1 MCGEEQVEE
10 MVEKNSEEAKM
21 VVHRIQELFNQD
33 FMVYDR
39 KKGKRK
45 IEYRDIAILLRSTS
59 AVAPFYEK
67 ELIAKN
73 FPVFCDT
80 SSEYLETTE
89 IQTILALLKI
99 IDNPMQDIPL
109 VHILRSPIG
118 NFTDNDLV
126 EIRLVD
132 EKCYFY
138 EAMLKKRISAE
149 EELRKKIDYFLD
161 SINTWRQLEKEI
173 PLNELIWKIYSDTS
187 YYHYVGLLPNGKIR
201 QANLNML
208 FERAKQ
214 YESASFKGLY
224 HFIHFMDRLRLKNN
238 DLSSAKIVGE
248 NDNVIRIMSIHKS
261 KGLEFPVVFLCNT
274 GKKFNKQDLNDVIL
288 IHQDL
293 GLGPNYRNLN
303 MNIECPTL
311 AREAMKLQLE
321 KEMISEE
328 MRVLYVALTRAKE
341 KLIITGTSK
350 DWNKFSKEKE
360 EMLSLYAQTKQSKLQ
375 ERLLKKYISYL
386 DWFTLL
392 LKKEPMQNRMMV
404 QIHKLQENKLQ
415 EEERIEEHENKRE
428 KKKEQIEQ
436 IERELAWQYP
446 YPISSKIPT
455 KTSVTK
461 LKEGKQQEVRQV
473 ELEELWEEKKEN
485 SLKVPKFA
493 NEEQG
498 KISSSRK
505 GSLIHLCIQK
515 LNHQKEYTRQE
526 LEQLI
531 QDLVKQEII
540 LKEEA
545 QAISISI
552 LLKYVQSNLW
562 KELKTAKE
570 VHKEEPFYLQL
581 PASRVEK
588 DYPQEDKI
596 LVQGIIDLFYI
607 NKENDLILVDYKT
620 DYVEKG
626 KEASLVEKYQ
636 EQLKLYK
643 EALEKSQDKKVDKM
657 IIYSTWL
664 GEIEITK

>member
-1 MCGEEQVEE
+1 MI
-10 MVEKNSEEAKM
+10 EKNSEEAKM
-21 VVHRIQELFNQD
+21 VARRIQELFDQN

-67 ELIAKN
+67 ELTAKN

-109 VHILRSPIG
+109 VHVLRSPIG

-126 EIRLVD
+126 EIRLAD
-132 EKCYFY
+132 GKCYFY
-138 EAMLKKRISAE
+138 EAILKKRISAE
-149 EELRKKIDYFLD
+149 EELQKKIDSFLND
-161 SINTWRQLEKEI
+161 INTWRQLEKEI
-173 PLNELIWKIYSDTS
+173 PLNELIWKIYSDTN

-201 QANLNML
+201 QANLKML

-224 HFIHFMDRLRLKNN
+224 HFIHFMDRLRLKNS

-274 GKKFNKQDLNDVIL
+274 GKKFNQQDLNDAIL

-293 GLGPNYRNLN
+293 GLGPKYKDANI
-303 MNIECPTL
+303 NIECPTL

-341 KLIITGTSK
+341 KLIITGSSK

-360 EMLSLYAQTKQSKLQ
+360 EMLSLYTQKKQDKLQ

-392 LKKEPMQNRMMV
+392 LKKEPTQNKMMV
-404 QIHKLQENKLQ
+404 KIHKLQENNQQ
-415 EEERIEEHENKRE
+415 EEERIEKQGNEKEKNKQ
-428 KKKEQIEQ
+428 QIEQ

-446 YPISSKIPT
+446 YSISSQIPT
-455 KTSVTK
+455 KTSVSK
-461 LKEGKQQEVRQV
+461 LKERKQEETREI
-473 ELEELWEEKKEN
+473 ELEDLWKERKEI

-493 NEEQG
+493 NKEQE
-498 KISSSRK
+498 KVSSSRK
-505 GSLIHLCIQK
+505 GSLIHLCMQK
-515 LNHQKEYTRQE
+515 LDHQKEYTKQE
-526 LEQLI
+526 LEQLV
-531 QDLVKQEII
+531 QDLVEKEII

-545 QAISISI
+545 PAISISI

-581 PASRVEK
+581 PASRVKK

-596 LVQGIIDLFYI
+596 LVQGMIDLYYI
-607 NKENDLILVDYKT
+607 NKENELILVDYKT

-626 KEASLVEKYQ
+626 KEESLVEKYQ

-643 EALEKSQDKKVDKM
+643 EALEKSRDKKVDKM

-664 GEIEITK
+664 GKIEITK